1 MQASVLQ
8 QTTFCVM
15 STAKKGFIPL
25 KKPPLFCWQPPK
37 PSYYCDKGRN
47 TILIPTHS
55 DDPFADP
62 PGIWQYD
69 LDNQE
74 IINKY
79 KYPNKYFDDNSIVI
93 ERTAF
98 DPINSILY
106 IIGYNLILTFDLKS
120 KIWTKSVHEIPDF
133 PHCQYIQSPVNELH
147 FVLNDTHYKLDN
159 DKRIVQKLSDI
170 KFDGDK
176 DDDMNVKAAKFIYCQ
191 QLGIWLAFKSASFLV
206 QSHDVFVC
214 DIKSQSQL
222 SYKWRKYAIKF
233 DEDLDNSGLYTQFDI
248 ILAWDQ
254 IVFWFDFDEY
264 YQGLD
269 ENDEEIYEEIIWI
282 YALDLLDCDDEGKRR
297 WYKSTVE
304 FNVNNIYG
312 EWRAEPHAIKD
323 DDDNIHLM
331 SFRKY
336 QKEEYNYHH
345 RASLWDLLPME
356 VIQINRD
363 KTKPLVHGFIKMFE
377 SQNKNNHIFLPLY
390 LKDLVL
396 LFYPVFV

>member
-1 MQASVLQ
+1 
-8 QTTFCVM
+8 M
-15 STAKKGFIPL
+15 SAEKKQGFIAL

-37 PSYYCDKGRN
+37 PSYYLDEDGRN
-47 TILIPTHS
+47 SILIPTHS

-69 LDNQE
+69 LDKQE

-79 KYPNKYFDDNSIVI
+79 KYPNKYFDDSSIVVD
-93 ERTAF
+93 RTTF
-98 DPINSILY
+98 DPINQIIY
-106 IIGYNLILTFDLKS
+106 IIAEDLILSFDLKS
-120 KIWTKSVHEIPDF
+120 KIWTKSVHDIPDF
-133 PHCQYIQSPVNELH
+133 PHCQYIPSPVNELH
-147 FVLNDTHYKLDN
+147 FVLNDTHFKYDN
-159 DKRIVQKLSDI
+159 DTKSVERLSEI

-176 DDDMNVKAAKFIYCQ
+176 DDDMNIKAAKFIYCK

-214 DIKSQSQL
+214 DIKSHNQL
-222 SYKWRKYAIKF
+222 SYKWSKYEIKF

-269 ENDEEIYEEIIWI
+269 ENDEEIYEEIIWV
-282 YALDLLDCDDEGKRR
+282 YALDLLDCDDEGKRK

-304 FNVNNIYG
+304 FNVNKIYG
-312 EWRAEPHAIKD
+312 EWRAEPHCIKD
-323 DDDNIHLM
+323 DNDMVHLM

-356 VIQINRD
+356 CIQINRD
-363 KTKPLVHGFIKMFE
+363 KSKPLVHGFIKMFE
-377 SQNKNNHIFLPLY
+377 SKNENSHLFLPLY